1 MNRIKNIAVLTLT
14 ACLCGLL
21 TGCLTPHEQFV
32 QTRQPANEHF
42 DPVGLVQ
49 QMPAVKGCELVEVRR
64 SPGQSVCVLR
74 IATGSE
80 LTLSRHIRTDITLI
94 ALSGAATLRMED
106 TRYAVAPGQVVT
118 IPRMS
123 NYAIRPVDGA
133 DGFAALIIFSPTY
146 DPRDIRVVED

>member
-1 MNRIKNIAVLTLT
+1 MSRMKNIAVLTLT
-14 ACLCGLL
+14 ACLCGLT

-32 QTRQPANEHF
+32 QTRQPGNEHF
-42 DPVGLVQ
+42 SPVELLE

-64 SPGQSVCVLR
+64 SPGQSVCLLR

-80 LTLSRHIRTDITLI
+80 LALSRHTRTDITLI
-94 ALSGAATLRMED
+94 ALSGAATLRLED

-123 NYAIRPVDGA
+123 NYAIRPVDGT
-133 DGFAALIIFSPTY
+133 DGFAALIVYSPAY
-146 DPRDIRVVED
+146 DPGDVRVVED